1 MFSNYRRFFV
11 LTQFRMISIFFV
23 YFFLFR
29 NAELFSPKYTK
40 LFAAQKFVLSIH
52 NRRRIDE
59 RNLYT
64 QWVELRLENAHN
76 CFYFSVISSTCK
88 VWLNRCVINMLV
100 LYMVCVWD
108 GRCILPWNSIH
119 WVCRLLYFTL
129 SHILSLS
136 IAFDLCVRCTVC
148 ICVIGIVRRL
158 CTCID
163 TILFFHF
170 GVYTDSQSEWARER
184 ERDGQSFIECMWRKQ
199 NITQYEMY
207 STCDGTVHKC
217 THKFTM
223 QLLLDREIFIMKE
236 SLDKSVRLA
245 KQRKCQNQ
253 ATENSKLTEQ
263 QWFNK

>member
-64 QWVELRLENAHN
+64 QWVELGLENAHN

-148 ICVIGIVRRL
+148 VCVIGIVRRL

-184 ERDGQSFIECMWRKQ
+184 ERWTIAHRVYV
-199 NITQYEMY
+199 TQTKYNTIWNVFHMRWHRTQVYAQVHNAIIVGPRDIYYE
-207 STCDGTVHKC
+207 
-217 THKFTM
+217 
-223 QLLLDREIFIMKE
+223 REPRQIG
-236 SLDKSVRLA
+236 
-245 KQRKCQNQ
+245 
-253 ATENSKLTEQ
+253 
-263 QWFNK
+263 

>member
-1 MFSNYRRFFV
+1 MYLVFVHSIWSTDKHFQKCSQITGGSLCLHNSEWFLFSLYTFFW
-11 LTQFRMISIFFV
+11 
-23 YFFLFR
+23 FR

-100 LYMVCVWD
+100 LYMVCAWD

-184 ERDGQSFIECMWRKQ
+184 ER
-199 NITQYEMY
+199 EMDNL
-207 STCDGTVHKC
+207 SSSVCD
-217 THKFTM
+217 
-223 QLLLDREIFIMKE
+223 
-236 SLDKSVRLA
+236 A
-245 KQRKCQNQ
+245 
-253 ATENSKLTEQ
+253 
-263 QWFNK
+263 NKI